1 MPNSKTWKQMKI
13 KSASSPKEKNF
24 DIFFKEEIIDT
35 HIIINK
41 INERKSVFK
50 KEELA
55 TVERLLQKELN
66 A

>member
-13 KSASSPKEKNF
+13 KSTSSPKEKNF
-24 DIFFKEEIIDT
+24 DTFFKEEIIDT

-41 INERKSVFK
+41 IKEGRSVFK

-55 TVERLLQKELN
+55 DVESLLQKELN